1 MPQVSASETM
11 MWSQLGNEIVQGDN
25 GITSMLPI
33 LILSLIFA
41 AGFGLGYAARAWRS
55 YKRRTRHLMYSPY
68 TATPRSTT
76 FGHARRAF

>member
-1 MPQVSASETM
+1 
-11 MWSQLGNEIVQGDN
+11 MWSQLGNEVSTGRQRDN